1 MIFIKYYSNTLLDY
15 NYWQTIIII
24 DKQYKTYVYIILSM
38 SGNNIKFEEEIL
50 TSSISAVASQN
61 TTPLD
66 EQVRQYVL
74 ANNPKMFIL
83 TPCYGGMCFVNYVH
97 CLMSTVELFKQVN
110 FPLQIEFC
118 KNDSLVPR
126 ARNNLVARAMGDPE
140 MTHMIFIDADIT
152 WNPVDILKLAL
163 SQKPI
168 IGGIYPLKHYNWDK
182 LAANTNLTQSLINK
196 KNGSQLRTMMSDA
209 DMIQHNLLSYNLNY
223 SGSQLSIENNLT
235 QVKHLATGFMM
246 IQRDVIEKMMK
257 AFPSTKYVDDVHFLR
272 PEENEFAFALFD
284 CGVEEGHYYSED
296 WMFCHRWTKMKGSI
310 WADVSINLTH
320 SGIED
325 YSGSFVASII

>member
-1 MIFIKYYSNTLLDY
+1 MS
-15 NYWQTIIII
+15 Q
-24 DKQYKTYVYIILSM
+24 KQES
-38 SGNNIKFEEEIL
+38 EIL

-61 TTPLD
+61 TIPLD

-74 ANNPKMFIL
+74 ANKPKMFIL

-97 CLMSTVELFKQVN
+97 CLMSTVELFRQVN

-126 ARNNLVARAMGDPE
+126 ARNNLVARAMYDPE
-140 MTHMIFIDADIT
+140 MTHIIFIDADIT
-152 WNPVDILKLAL
+152 WNPIDILKLAL

-182 LAANTNLTQSLINK
+182 LSANANLTQSLINK
-196 KNGSQLRTMMSDA
+196 KNGSQLRNMMSDA
-209 DMIQHNLLSYNLNY
+209 DMIQHNLLNYNLNY
-223 SGSQLSIENNLT
+223 VGSQLLIENNLT

-246 IQRDVIEKMMK
+246 IQRNVIEQMMK
-257 AFPSTKYVDDVHFLR
+257 AFPSTKYIDDVHFLQ
-272 PEENEFAFALFD
+272 PDENEFAFALFD

-296 WMFCHRWTKMKGSI
+296 WMFCHRWTKMKGTI

>member
-1 MIFIKYYSNTLLDY
+1 
-15 NYWQTIIII
+15 
-24 DKQYKTYVYIILSM
+24 M

-97 CLMSTVELFKQVN
+97 CLMSTVELFRQVN

-126 ARNNLVARAMGDPE
+126 ARNNLVARAMADPE
-140 MTHMIFIDADIT
+140 MTHIIFIDADIT

-246 IQRDVIEKMMK
+246 IQRNVIEKMMK

-296 WMFCHRWTKMKGSI
+296 WMFCHRWKKMKGSI

-320 SGIED
+320 SGVED

>member
-1 MIFIKYYSNTLLDY
+1 MTNYN

-24 DKQYKTYVYIILSM
+24 DKQYKTYIYIILSM

-97 CLMSTVELFKQVN
+97 CLMSTVELFRQVN

-140 MTHMIFIDADIT
+140 MTHIIFIDADIT

-246 IQRDVIEKMMK
+246 IQRNVIEKMMK
-257 AFPSTKYVDDVHFLR
+257 AFPSTKYVDDVHFLQ

-320 SGIED
+320 SGVED